1 MGGPRFAAGTA
12 RLRPV
17 LTPPVGG
24 LSGEARSSSR
34 LVALSYVR
42 VQFSCRNCECRVR
55 SNGVPM
61 LQVSF
66 VWGWNMGADDGWI
79 VLSWPGSTSDD
90 SPVMPLGCYF
100 STSTVLLAFTVGY
113 TRTGW
118 SHWKF
123 VRPVALHTPMAAP
136 SAPPAKAATNSP
148 LRLKM
153 PSLMPESCSFPVKLP
168 HFQYQR

>member
-90 SPVMPLGCYF
+90 SPVMPQGCYF

-113 TRTGW
+113 TPGQVGPTGSSSDRLHSTHRW
-118 SHWKF
+118 R
-123 VRPVALHTPMAAP
+123 RPVL
-136 SAPPAKAATNSP
+136 PP
-148 LRLKM
+148 
-153 PSLMPESCSFPVKLP
+153 
-168 HFQYQR
+168 QRRRPIARSV